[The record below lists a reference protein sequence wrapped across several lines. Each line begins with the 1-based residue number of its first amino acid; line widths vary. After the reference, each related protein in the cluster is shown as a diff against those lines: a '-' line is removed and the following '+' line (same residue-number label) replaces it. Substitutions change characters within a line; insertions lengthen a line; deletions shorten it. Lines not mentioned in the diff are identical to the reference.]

1 MGNAEYMGD
10 IDLDGR
16 SIPSNIS
23 LSANSK
29 KSKSK
34 QKKKKQTAQKQTA
47 QERNEDDRIPV
58 RGLKQRVDDTM
69 STQSFSPSD
78 TRRQRLNE
86 RSRRRVGHQQQL
98 ELELEL
104 ELRQKDINE
113 INGRGLDFMDT
124 DDGNDNPPPPVG
136 DGGPGFR
143 LLFLKYVWEGCEK
156 KKRDLN
162 INHNPA
168 LKAEVY
174 KYLKKLPDDIEDTD
188 MISNIRTTQ
197 VEFNHVEHLISDLE
211 REYNRV
217 AQYKLNIHERRI

>member
-1 MGNAEYMGD
+1 
-10 IDLDGR
+10 
-16 SIPSNIS
+16 
-23 LSANSK
+23 
-29 KSKSK
+29 
-34 QKKKKQTAQKQTA
+34 QTAQKQTA

-104 ELRQKDINE
+104 RQKDINE

-124 DDGNDNPPPPVG
+124 DDDNDNPPPPVG

-188 MISNIRTTQ
+188 MISNIRITQ
-197 VEFNHVEHLISDLE
+197 LEFNHVEHLISDLE